1 MGRIYV
7 ALDLETTG
15 LDPERDA
22 IIEIGAVRFRDG
34 RELETYS
41 TFVNPGRSIPPY
53 ITELTG
59 IRNSDV
65 ADAPSLRAAL
75 AELQR
80 FVGREPVVGH
90 NIGFDLA
97 FLQRHNV
104 LVGQTAIDTFE
115 LASVLVPH
123 AGRYT
128 LENLVRV
135 LRLDLPTQT
144 HRALD
149 DARMARALFEA
160 LLERAMQLPREVL
173 QEIVRLGQWSNWEPT
188 LFFQDAS
195 RARSS
200 SFQSSIGAQLA
211 ARRGGDAAG
220 PLFFEPLPPPLSPRE
235 DVQPLDLDELTRL
248 LEPDGPIAQ
257 QLPAYEFRNQQLEMM
272 HIVADAFNAGNHL
285 FVEAGTGTGKSLAYL
300 LPAVLWAVRHQD
312 HVVISTNTIN
322 LQEQLMTKDLPL
334 LRRSLSEPFE
344 AVLLKGRNH
353 YLCRRQLQLLRQR
366 GPVSVEEMRVLAKIL
381 LWLPNTLDGD
391 GDALF
396 LPTAAERAVWQ
407 TLAASKEN
415 CDPSR
420 CPFFADDTCFFYR
433 ARARAEGSHIIIVN
447 HALLLADV
455 ATENRVLPEYS
466 MLVVDEGHHLEAA
479 VTDALSVEVNR
490 WTVRRLLEE
499 LLQGGG
505 HAPALLDELQT
516 QVGAVLKG
524 QEAMSFSALLMECAQ
539 IADAVGWRLEDI
551 FNSLQRY
558 LENVAPPANGYNLRL
573 RLTAALREQAEWQEV
588 ARRWQG
594 VRPSAL
600 QLIELLATLNRVLA
614 DLTVDVAPELESLLF
629 RLHNL
634 HERLDGAITALDS
647 FIRQPADNAIY
658 WLELDRKAETLI
670 VHITPLHVGPLLQ
683 EHVWKRKRSVVVTS
697 ATLRIGGDFEYLQQ
711 RLAARDALTAAVG
724 SPFNYRAAALLYI
737 VKDIPEPES
746 PGYQRAVEQVLT
758 RLFEAT
764 GGRALALF
772 TSYAQL
778 QNTARAITG
787 PLSRLGITVLAQGSG
802 SSRAQ
807 LLDNF
812 RHGQRTVLLGTRS
825 FWEGV
830 DVPGEALSC
839 LVITRLPFDVPND
852 PVVAARG
859 ESYRD
864 PFNEYMVPEA
874 ALRFMQGF
882 GRLIR
887 TQTDRGIVVVLDK
900 RLVTKGYGARF
911 LRSLPEPTVY
921 QGTAEALPRIAEQ
934 WLAGEPLA
942 IPTSRADDDLPGSSV
957 PVFEEPPW

>member
-1 MGRIYV
+1 MGRTYV

-22 IIEIGAVRFRDG
+22 IIEIGALRFRDG
-34 RELETYS
+34 RDIETFS

-59 IRNSDV
+59 ITNADV
-65 ADAPSLRAAL
+65 EKAPSLREAL
-75 AELQR
+75 ADLQR
-80 FVGREPVVGH
+80 FVGRETLVGH

-135 LRLDLPTQT
+135 LHLDMSPQT

-149 DARMARALFEA
+149 DARMAFKLFTALM
-160 LLERAMQLPREVL
+160 ERAAQLPAEVL
-173 QEIVRLGQWSNWEPT
+173 REIVRLGQLSNWAPT
-188 LFFQDAS
+188 SFFQDAN
-195 RARSS
+195 RAREST
-200 SFQSSIGAQLA
+200 FRSSIGAQLA

-220 PLFFEPLPPPLSPRE
+220 PLFFEPLPPPLVPRE
-235 DVQPLDLDELTRL
+235 ETQLLDVDELTHL
-248 LEPDGPIAQ
+248 LDPDGPIARQLSAFEYRQ
-257 QLPAYEFRNQQLEMM
+257 QQVEMM
-272 HIVADAFNAGNHL
+272 QTVAQAFNEGKHL
-285 FVEAGTGTGKSLAYL
+285 LVEAGTGTGKSLAYL
-300 LPAVLWAVRHQD
+300 LPAVLWAVKNQRP
-312 HVVISTNTIN
+312 VVISTNTIN
-322 LQEQLMTKDLPL
+322 LQEQLMSKDLPL
-334 LRRSLSEPFE
+334 LERSLPERFE

-366 GPVSVEEMRVLAKIL
+366 GPVGADEMRVLAKIL

-396 LPTAAERAVWQ
+396 LPTPAERAVWA
-407 TLAASKEN
+407 TLSASKEN
-415 CDPSR
+415 CDPTR

-433 ARARAEGSHIIIVN
+433 ARNRAEGSHIIIVN

-455 ATENRVLPEYS
+455 ATDNRLLPDYD

-479 VTDALSVEVNR
+479 VTDALSIEINR
-490 WTVRRLLEE
+490 WTVRHLVEE
-499 LLQGGG
+499 LLQGSG

-516 QVGAVLKG
+516 QVTAALKGSEPLRFNAVLV
-524 QEAMSFSALLMECAQ
+524 ACAEQ
-539 IADAVGWRLEDI
+539 ADTLNWRLDDI
-551 FNSLQRY
+551 FKVLHTVLDEYTRSASN
-558 LENVAPPANGYNLRL
+558 NAYNPRL
-573 RLTAALREQAEWQEV
+573 RVTPALREQAVWQDLV
-588 ARRWQG
+588 RRWAET
-594 VRPSAL
+594 RPTAL
-600 QLIELLATLNRVLA
+600 AL
-614 DLTVDVAPELESLLF
+614 LESLRTLYQVVGQVALETLESLQL
-629 RLHNL
+629 RLHTL
-634 HERLDGAITALDS
+634 HEHLEEAVLALDG
-647 FIRQPADNAIY
+647 FIRQPKDNTIY
-658 WLELDRKAETLI
+658 WLEEDRKSETLVI
-670 VHITPLHVGPLLQ
+670 HATPLQVGPLLR
-683 EHVWKRKRSVVVTS
+683 EHIWTRKRSVVVTS
-697 ATLRIGGDFEYLQQ
+697 ATLRIGGDFTYLQE
-711 RLAARDALTAAVG
+711 RLAARDTLTGAVG

-737 VKDIPEPES
+737 VKDIPEPEA
-746 PGYQRAVEQVLT
+746 PGYQRAVEQVLV
-758 RLFEAT
+758 RLFDAT
-764 GGRALALF
+764 GGRAMTLF

-778 QNTARAITG
+778 QATARAIAQ
-787 PLSRLGITVLAQGSG
+787 PLSRLGITVLTQGSG

-812 RHGQRTVLLGTRS
+812 RHGQRAVLLGTRS

-839 LVITRLPFDVPND
+839 LVITKLPFDVPND

-859 ESYRD
+859 EQYRD
-864 PFNEYMVPEA
+864 AFNEYMVPEA

-887 TQTDRGIVVVLDK
+887 TQSDRGIVVVLDK
-900 RLVTKGYGARF
+900 RLITKGYGGRF
-911 LRSLPEPTVY
+911 LRSLPGPTVY
-921 QGTAEALPRIAEQ
+921 RGTAAELPRIAEQ
-934 WLAGEPLA
+934 WLAGEPLS
-942 IPTSRADDDLPGSSV
+942 IPEPENGELDNGI

>member
-1 MGRIYV
+1 MGRTYV

-41 TFVNPGRSIPPY
+41 TFVNPGRPVPPY

-59 IRNSDV
+59 IRSSDV
-65 ADAPSLRAAL
+65 ADAPTTRTALAAL
-75 AELQR
+75 QS
-80 FVGREPVVGH
+80 FVGRDPVIGH

-97 FLQRHNV
+97 FIQRHNV
-104 LVGQTAIDTFE
+104 LPGQVAIDTFE

-135 LRLDLPTQT
+135 LALDLPAQT

-160 LLERAMQLPREVL
+160 LLERAMQLPQEILR
-173 QEIVRLGQWSNWEPT
+173 EIVRLGQWSNWGPT
-188 LFFQDAS
+188 VFFQDAS
-195 RARSS
+195 RAKPAA
-200 SFQSSIGAQLA
+200 FQSSIGAQLA

-220 PLFFEPLPPPLSPRE
+220 PLFFGPLPPPLTPRE
-235 DVQPLDLDELTRL
+235 ETLPLDVEELTRL
-248 LEPDGPIAQ
+248 LDRNGPIAR
-257 QLPAYEFRNQQLEMM
+257 QLSAYEYRNQQLEMM
-272 HIVADAFNAGNHL
+272 HYVAQAFNEDRHL
-285 FVEAGTGTGKSLAYL
+285 LVEAGTGTGKSLAYL
-300 LPAVLWAVRHQD
+300 LPAVLWAVRNQE

-322 LQEQLMTKDLPL
+322 LQEQLMSRDLPL
-334 LRRSLSEPFE
+334 LARSLDESFE

-366 GPVSVEEMRVLAKIL
+366 GPASADEMRVLAKVL

-396 LPTAAERAVWQ
+396 LPTPGERAVWQ

-433 ARARAEGSHIIIVN
+433 ARARAEGAHIILVN

-455 ATENRVLPEYS
+455 AADNRLLPEYS
-466 MLVVDEGHHLEAA
+466 RLIVDEGHHLEAA

-490 WTVRRLLEE
+490 WLVRHTVEE
-499 LLQGGG
+499 LLQGTGG
-505 HAPALLDELQT
+505 APALLEEVQT
-516 QVGAVLKG
+516 QVGAVVKD
-524 QEAMSFSALLMECAQ
+524 QEALRFNARLMECVDL
-539 IADAVGWRLEDI
+539 ADAVGWRLDDI
-551 FNSLQRY
+551 FNALQSY
-558 LENVAPPANGYNLRL
+558 LERQAPPANGYNQRL
-573 RLTAALREQAEWQEV
+573 RLTSALREQDAWQEV
-588 ARRWQG
+588 ARRWEGMRASARQLLEVLGNLHQG
-594 VRPSAL
+594 L
-600 QLIELLATLNRVLA
+600 GELTLS
-614 DLTVDVAPELESLLF
+614 VAPELEGLRF
-629 RLHNL
+629 RLYTV
-634 HERLDGAITALDS
+634 HERLAGIVTALDA
-647 FIRQPADNAIY
+647 FIRQPTENAIY
-658 WLELDRKAETLI
+658 WLEAERKTEALT

-683 EHVWKRKRSVVVTS
+683 EHIWSRKRSVVVTS
-697 ATLRIGGDFEYLQQ
+697 ATLRIGGDFTYLQQ
-711 RLAARDALTAAVG
+711 RLAARNALTATVG
-724 SPFNYRAAALLYI
+724 SPFNYRTAALLFI
-737 VKDIPEPES
+737 VKDIPEPET
-746 PGYQRAVEQVLT
+746 PGYQRAVEQVLL

-778 QNTARAITG
+778 QSTARAITG

-812 RHGQRTVLLGTRS
+812 RHGQRAVLLGTRS

-830 DVPGEALSC
+830 DIPGEALSC

-859 ESYRD
+859 EQYRD

-900 RLVTKGYGARF
+900 RLMTKGYGAHF
-911 LRSLPEPTVY
+911 LRSLPGPSLY
-921 QGTAEALPRIAEQ
+921 QGSMEELPRIAAA
-934 WLAGEPLA
+934 WLAGEAPDLTA
-942 IPTSRADDDLPGSSV
+942 SRPVRSGEDTLP
-957 PVFEEPPW
+957 PFEEPPW

>member
-1 MGRIYV
+1 M

-22 IIEIGAVRFRDG
+22 IIEIGAVRFKDG
-34 RELETYS
+34 RELDVFS

-59 IRNSDV
+59 IRTSDV
-65 ADAPSLRAAL
+65 ADAPSLREAL
-75 AELQR
+75 ADLQR

-97 FLQRHNV
+97 FLQRHQA
-104 LVGQTAIDTFE
+104 LTGQSAIDTFE

-135 LRLDLPTQT
+135 LNLDVPAQT

-149 DARMARALFEA
+149 DARMAFALFNA
-160 LLERAMQLPREVL
+160 LLERAMQLPPEILR
-173 QEIVRLGQWSNWEPT
+173 EIVRLGQLSNWAPAF
-188 LFFQDAS
+188 FFQDAS
-195 RARSS
+195 RARTS

-220 PLFFEPLPPPLSPRE
+220 PLFFEPIPPPLTPRE
-235 DVQPLDLDELTRL
+235 ELQPLELDELTAL
-248 LEPDGPIAQ
+248 LAPDGPIAR
-257 QLPAYEFRNQQLEMM
+257 QLPSFEARNQQLEMM
-272 HIVADAFNAGNHL
+272 HTVAQAFNEGRHL
-285 FVEAGTGTGKSLAYL
+285 LVEAGTGTGKSLAYL
-300 LPAVLWAVRHQD
+300 LPAVLWAVRNQE

-334 LRRSLSEPFE
+334 LERSLPEHFE

-366 GPVSVEEMRVLAKIL
+366 GPISAEEMRVLAKIL

-396 LPTAAERAVWQ
+396 LPTPAERAVWQ
-407 TLAASKEN
+407 TLSASKEN
-415 CDPSR
+415 CDVTR

-433 ARARAEGSHIIIVN
+433 ARARAEGSHIVIVN

-455 ATENRVLPEYS
+455 ATDNRVLPEYA

-490 WTVRRLLEE
+490 WTLRRLLEE
-499 LLQGGG
+499 LLQGSG
-505 HAPALLDELQT
+505 HAPALLDEAQT
-516 QVGAVLKG
+516 QVGALLKP
-524 QEAMSFSALLMECAQ
+524 QEALRFNAVLMECAQ
-539 IADAVGWRLEDI
+539 QADALSWHMDDI
-551 FNSLQRY
+551 FNALKTFMGQYTS
-558 LENVAPPANGYNLRL
+558 PTANGYNLRL
-573 RLTAALREQAEWQEV
+573 RLTPALREQPAWQDV
-588 ARRWQG
+588 VQRWRET
-594 VRPSAL
+594 RPTAQAVSGSIRTLAQAL
-600 QLIELLATLNRVLA
+600 EAIA
-614 DLTVDVAPELESLLF
+614 VDAPDDALESLHMRFHTVAEHLDEA
-629 RLHNL
+629 LAA
-634 HERLDGAITALDS
+634 LDG
-647 FIRQPADNAIY
+647 FIRQPREQAIY
-658 WLELDRKAETLI
+658 WLEEDRKNETLT
-670 VHITPLHVGPLLQ
+670 VHVTPLHVGALLQ
-683 EHVWKRKRSVVVTS
+683 EHIWKRKRSVVVTS
-697 ATLRIGGDFEYLQQ
+697 ATLRIGGDFAYLQQ
-711 RLAARDALTAAVG
+711 RLSAQNALTAAVG

-737 VKDIPEPES
+737 VKDIPEPEA
-746 PGYQRAVEQVLT
+746 PGYQRAVEQVLV
-758 RLFEAT
+758 RLFTAT
-764 GGRALALF
+764 GGRALTLF

-787 PLSRLGITVLAQGSG
+787 PLSRLGITVLTQGSG

-812 RHGQRTVLLGTRS
+812 RHGQRAVLLGTRS

-839 LVITRLPFDVPND
+839 LVITKLPFDVPND

-859 ESYRD
+859 EQYRD
-864 PFNEYMVPEA
+864 AFNEYMVPEA

-887 TQTDRGIVVVLDK
+887 TQSDRGIVVVLDK
-900 RLVTKGYGARF
+900 RLITKGYGARF
-911 LRSLPEPTVY
+911 IRSLPGPTVY
-921 QGTAEALPRIAEQ
+921 QGTADELPRIAEQ
-934 WLAGEPLA
+934 WLAGEPIS
-942 IPTSRADDDLPGSSV
+942 IPVGPAPELTGSSM